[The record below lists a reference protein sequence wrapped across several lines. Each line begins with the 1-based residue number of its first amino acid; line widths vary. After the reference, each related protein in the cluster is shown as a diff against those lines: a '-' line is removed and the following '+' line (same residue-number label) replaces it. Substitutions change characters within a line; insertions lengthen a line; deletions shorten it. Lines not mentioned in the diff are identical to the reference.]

1 MSTVM
6 GDVMSKRLLRI
17 DEAAHMLN
25 VSRWTVY
32 RWVGEGHL
40 RGVRIGRGGLRVW
53 GESVAALIH
62 KTVEPKS
69 PIRSAG
75 HRLAGSE
82 MRQEAPF
89 FF

>member
-62 KTVEPKS
+62 KTVAPKG
-69 PIRSAG
+69 PIRSVG
-75 HRLAGSE
+75 HASCRMSDPAS
-82 MRQEAPF
+82 RSF